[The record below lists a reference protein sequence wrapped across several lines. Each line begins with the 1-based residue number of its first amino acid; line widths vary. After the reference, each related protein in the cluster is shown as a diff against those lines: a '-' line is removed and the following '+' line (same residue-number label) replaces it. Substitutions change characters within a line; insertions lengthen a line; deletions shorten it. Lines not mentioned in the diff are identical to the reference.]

1 MSQTI
6 KQLADSLG
14 VSKTAIRKYLTPE
27 FRAKYTANQTGNS
40 IVIDDEGCKLIAET
54 FRKPAE
60 SFRKPPQTTANL
72 EPETTG
78 NQVSG
83 DVVALLQSTIAAL
96 QLQLEVKDRQIA
108 ELTETLKTQAAS
120 LQAAQALHAGT
131 MHQMMLNP
139 AEEPV
144 QARQEPVEAPEG
156 EDCARAPESP
166 EKAAQEP
173 LEASPGWWQRLFRR
187 KNSRT

>member
-1 MSQTI
+1 MSKTI
-6 KQLADSLG
+6 KELADSLG
-14 VSKTAIRKYLTPE
+14 VSKTAIRKYLTPD
-27 FRAKYTANQTGNS
+27 FRAEYTANHTGNS
-40 IVIDDEGCKLIAET
+40 IVIDERGCKLIAES

-108 ELTETLKTQAAS
+108 DLTETVKTQAAS

-139 AEEPV
+139 GEEPV
-144 QARQEPVEAPEG
+144 EARQEPVEAPEG
-156 EDCARAPESP
+156 KDCTETPESP

-173 LEASPGWWQRLFRR
+173 LEASPGWWQRLFR

>member
-1 MSQTI
+1 MSKTI
-6 KQLADSLG
+6 KELADSLG

-27 FRAKYTANQTGNS
+27 FRAAHTANQTGNS
-40 IVIDDEGCKLIAET
+40 IVIDDEGCKLI
-54 FRKPAE
+54 AE

-96 QLQLEVKDRQIA
+96 QQQLEVKDRQIA
-108 ELTETLKTQAAS
+108 DLTETVKTQAAS

-139 AEEPV
+139 GEEPV
-144 QARQEPVEAPEG
+144 EARQEPVEAPEG
-156 EDCARAPESP
+156 EDCTETPESP

-187 KNSRT
+187 NSRT

>member
-1 MSQTI
+1 MSKTI
-6 KQLADSLG
+6 KELADSLG

-27 FRAKYTANQTGNS
+27 FRAAHTANQTGNS

-78 NQVSG
+78 NLVSG

-96 QLQLEVKDRQIA
+96 QQQLEVKDRQIA
-108 ELTETLKTQAAS
+108 DLTETVKTQAAS

-139 AEEPV
+139 GEEPV
-144 QARQEPVEAPEG
+144 EARQEPVEAPEG
-156 EDCARAPESP
+156 EDCTETPESP

-173 LEASPGWWQRLFRR
+173 LEASPGWWQRLFR